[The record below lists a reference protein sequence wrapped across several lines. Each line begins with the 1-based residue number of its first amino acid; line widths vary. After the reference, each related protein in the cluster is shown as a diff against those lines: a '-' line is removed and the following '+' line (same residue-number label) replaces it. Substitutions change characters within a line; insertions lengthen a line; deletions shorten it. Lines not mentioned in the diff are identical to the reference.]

1 MVTRTAALEEP
12 GYASFAA
19 ATRGS
24 VEEFKVYK
32 ELERRGLTPG
42 VDFQFGADRAGGLSN
57 IGNAKIQFFVPI
69 ARVALRVQGEF
80 WATRPRAAR
89 LNDLLQ
95 KLFWEGRGWFVA
107 DLLAQEIE
115 QNVRRVVGLALTH
128 RNTPAAEAA
137 LK

>member
-80 WATRPRAAR
+80 VPFYNR
-89 LNDLLQ
+89 LVSLGGGVL
-95 KLFWEGRGWFVA
+95 
-107 DLLAQEIE
+107 
-115 QNVRRVVGLALTH
+115 
-128 RNTPAAEAA
+128 
-137 LK
+137 